1 MKEREKSG
9 FPQKCQ
15 KMEGKVTD
23 CMRIM
28 PGERP
33 EIAVDKVR
41 STGGVN
47 TKKIEGELVVWS
59 NYQIGRA

>member
-23 CMRIM
+23 YMKIM

-41 STGGVN
+41 SAGRVDA
-47 TKKIEGELVVWS
+47 KKIKEELIVWS
-59 NYQIGRA
+59 NYQIGRE